1 MTIKVPAMNWFSRNK
16 REQELSEEVRD
27 HINRQTEANIGEG
40 MSAGEAQRQAVLQF
54 GGAEAVKEDC
64 REQSRGFWLETLW
77 SDVRYGVR
85 MMARSPGF
93 TLVAILTLA
102 LGIGANTAIF
112 SVVNGVLLNP
122 LPFPH
127 PEELVS
133 LSESKPNF
141 ATGSISYLNFRDWQR
156 NNHTFSSMAISRPI
170 SFSLTG
176 SGEAEQLTA
185 ELLSSDYFSLLG
197 VKPVIGRMFEPGED
211 EVGAAPIA
219 MISAGL
225 WKRKFGSSPEVIG
238 RSITLDGRGFTIVGV
253 IPADFDLMTRSF
265 RNSEI
270 YVPIGQWK
278 NSYLLNRGAGLGI
291 HGIGRLKPGVSI
303 EQARADMDEVTRNLI
318 AAYPDTDKGIGAAV
332 RPLKQDMLGEVRP
345 FLLLLLGAVCF
356 VLLIACV
363 NVANLLLAR
372 STSRA
377 REFAIRS
384 ALGAGKGR
392 LVRQLLT
399 ESILLG
405 VAGGGLGLLLAVWAT
420 RIALQHLP
428 ITLPRAAGVGVDAR
442 VLIFT
447 IAISLGVGIFFGL
460 APALKSL
467 KPVQGT
473 LSESGRGGSGTRH
486 RAQNIFVVVEM
497 ALALVL
503 LAGAGLMVRTLGRL
517 WSQNPGFNPRNA
529 LTFNLS
535 PPPSLMNANA
545 ETVRAFMRE
554 LDRRIAGTPGVQAVS
569 MTWAALP
576 MSGDDEDV
584 FWLDGQPK
592 PASQNDMNWA
602 VKYVIEPD
610 YLKVMQIPLRRGR
623 FFTPQ
628 DNEHAPSVAVIDDTL
643 ARKYFGDDDPIGKRV
658 RLFEN
663 VEMGDGTTE
672 IIGVVDH
679 VNQWG
684 LASDAQNL
692 QAQIYL
698 PAMQMPDSFTVLVSY
713 GTSAVVRHEGAAPGI
728 IEAIRDTS
736 RKMNSE
742 QVVYGEQTM
751 EEIISDSAS
760 DRKFSMVLLGTF
772 AALALLLSSIGIYG
786 VIAYLMGERTHEI
799 GIRMALGAQPADV
812 LKLVLGEGARL
823 ALLGALIGIVA
834 ALGLTRLMSSLLYG
848 VSATDPL
855 TFAAVPMVLL
865 GFAMLA
871 CYIPAR
877 RAMRVDPMTA
887 LRYE

>member
-1 MTIKVPAMNWFSRNK
+1 MSFLQRWFRRGGS
-16 REQELSEEVRD
+16 EQEMSDELRD
-27 HINRQTEANIGEG
+27 HIERQTDANIAAG
-40 MSAGEAQRQAVLQF
+40 MPRDEARRQAILQF
-54 GGAEAVKEDC
+54 GAAEAVKEDC
-64 REQSRGFWLETLW
+64 REQSSGFWLETLL
-77 SDVRYGVR
+77 SDVRYGIR

-93 TLVAILTLA
+93 TIIAILTLA

-122 LPFPH
+122 LPFPQ
-127 PEELVS
+127 PEQLVS

-156 NNHTFSSMAISRPI
+156 NNHTFSAMAISRSL

-176 SGEAEQLTA
+176 SGEAEQLKA

-197 VKPVIGRMFEPGED
+197 VKPVIGRMFAPGED
-211 EVGAAPIA
+211 EVGAAPIVL
-219 MISAGL
+219 ISAGL
-225 WKRKFGSSPEVIG
+225 WKRKFGSSPDVLG
-238 RSITLDGRGFTIVGV
+238 RTITLDGGGFTIVGV
-253 IPADFDLMTRSF
+253 IPADFDLSTRSF

-278 NSYLLNRGAGLGI
+278 NNFLLNRGAGLGI
-291 HGIGRLKPGVSI
+291 HGLGRLKPGVSI

-318 AAYPDTDKGIGAAV
+318 AAYPDTDKGIGATV
-332 RPLKQDMLGEVRP
+332 FPLKQDMLGEVRP
-345 FLLLLLGAVCF
+345 LLLLLLGAVCF

-377 REFAIRS
+377 REFAIRA

-392 LVRQLLT
+392 LIRQLLT

-405 VAGGGLGLLLAVWAT
+405 IAGGGLGLLLAIWAT

-428 ITLPRAAGVGVDAR
+428 VTLPRAAGVGIDAR
-442 VLIFT
+442 VLLFT
-447 IAISLGVGIFFGL
+447 IAISVGVGIIFGL
-460 APALKSL
+460 VPALKSL
-467 KPVQGT
+467 KPVLQVT
-473 LSESGRGGSGTRH
+473 LNEGGRGGSGARH
-486 RAQNIFVVVEM
+486 RAQSIFVVVEM

-503 LAGAGLMVRTLGRL
+503 LAGAGLMVRTLAQL
-517 WSQNPGFNPRNA
+517 WSQDPGFNPRNV

-535 PPPSLMNANA
+535 PPPSLMNSNA
-545 ETVRAFMRE
+545 ETVRAFSRE
-554 LDRRIAGTPGVQAVS
+554 LNRRIAATPGVQAVS

-584 FWLDGQPK
+584 FWLDGHPK
-592 PASQNDMNWA
+592 PASQNEMNWA
-602 VKYVIEPD
+602 VKYVVDPD
-610 YLKVMQIPLRRGR
+610 YLKVMQIRLRRGR

-628 DNEHAPSVAVIDDTL
+628 DNERAPSVAVIDDTL
-643 ARKYFGDDDPIGKRV
+643 ARKYFGSDDPIGKRL
-658 RLFEN
+658 RITEN
-663 VEMGDGTTE
+663 EGMGDGTTE
-672 IIGVVDH
+672 IVGVVGH

-698 PAMQMPDSFTVLVSY
+698 PAMQMSDGFTVLVSY
-713 GTSAVVRHEGAAPGI
+713 GTSAVMRYSGSAPGI
-728 IEAIRDTS
+728 IDSIRDTS

-751 EEIISDSAS
+751 DEIISDSIS

-786 VIAYLMGERTHEI
+786 VISYLIGQRTHEI
-799 GIRMALGAQPADV
+799 GIRMALGAQRNDV
-812 LKLVLGEGARL
+812 LVLVLSEGVRL
-823 ALLGALIGIVA
+823 TLIGAAIGIAA
-834 ALGLTRLMSSLLYG
+834 ALGLTRLMANLLYG

-855 TFAAVPMVLL
+855 TFAAVPIVLL
-865 GFAMLA
+865 GVAMLA

-887 LRYE
+887 LHYE

>member
-1 MTIKVPAMNWFSRNK
+1 
-16 REQELSEEVRD
+16 
-27 HINRQTEANIGEG
+27 
-40 MSAGEAQRQAVLQF
+40 
-54 GGAEAVKEDC
+54 
-64 REQSRGFWLETLW
+64 
-77 SDVRYGVR
+77 

-93 TLVAILTLA
+93 TIVAILTLA

-122 LPFPH
+122 LPFPQ
-127 PEELVS
+127 PEQLVT

-176 SGEAEQLTA
+176 SGEAEQLKA

-197 VKPVIGRMFEPGED
+197 VKPLIGRMFAPGED
-211 EVGAAPIA
+211 EVGAAPVVL
-219 MISAGL
+219 ISAGL
-225 WKRKFGSSPEVIG
+225 WKREFGSSPEVLG
-238 RSITLDGRGFTIVGV
+238 RTITLDGAGFTIVGV
-253 IPADFDLMTRSF
+253 IPADFDLSTRSF
-265 RNSEI
+265 RNSDV

-278 NSYLLNRGAGLGI
+278 NNFLLNRGAGLGI

-318 AAYPDTDKGIGAAV
+318 ATYPDTDKGIGAAV
-332 RPLKQDMLGEVRP
+332 FPLKQDMLGQVRP

-372 STSRA
+372 SASRA
-377 REFAIRS
+377 REFAIRA

-392 LVRQLLT
+392 LIRQLLT

-405 VAGGGLGLLLAVWAT
+405 IAGGGLGLLLAVWAT
-420 RIALQHLP
+420 RLALQHLP
-428 ITLPRAAGVGVDAR
+428 ITLPRAAGVGLDAR

-447 IAISLGVGIFFGL
+447 IVLSVAVGIIFGL

-467 KPVQGT
+467 KPVLQIT
-473 LSESGRGGSGTRH
+473 LNESGRGGSGARH
-486 RAQNIFVVVEM
+486 RAQSIFVVVEM

-503 LAGAGLMVRTLGRL
+503 LAGAGLMVRTLGHL
-517 WSQNPGFNPRNA
+517 WSQDPGFNPRNV

-535 PPPSLMNANA
+535 PPPSLMNSNA
-545 ETVRAFMRE
+545 ETVRAFTRE
-554 LDRRIAGTPGVQAVS
+554 LNRRIAGTPGVQAAS

-576 MSGDDEDV
+576 MAGDDEDV

-592 PASQNDMNWA
+592 PASQNEMNWT
-602 VKYVIEPD
+602 VKYVVDPD
-610 YLKVMQIPLRRGR
+610 YLKVMEIPLRRGR

-628 DNEHAPSVAVIDDTL
+628 DNEHAPSVAVIDEAL
-643 ARKYFGDDDPIGKRV
+643 AKKYFGNDDPVGKR
-658 RLFEN
+658 LHLMES
-663 VEMGDGTTE
+663 EGMKDGTTE
-672 IIGVVDH
+672 IVGVVDH

-698 PAMQMPDSFTVLVSY
+698 PTMQMPDSFTVLLSY
-713 GTSAVVRHEGAAPGI
+713 GTSAVVRYAGAAPGI
-728 IEAIRDTS
+728 IDSIRDTS

-742 QVVYGEQTM
+742 QVLFGEQTM
-751 EEIISDSAS
+751 QEIISDSIS

-786 VIAYLMGERTHEI
+786 VISYLIGQRTHEI
-799 GIRMALGAQPADV
+799 GIRMALGAQRRDI
-812 LKLVLGEGARL
+812 LTLVLGEGVRL
-823 ALLGALIGIVA
+823 VLLGAAIGIAA
-834 ALGLTRLMSSLLYG
+834 ALSLTRLMTNLLYG
-848 VSATDPL
+848 VSATDLL
-855 TFAAVPMVLL
+855 TFAAVPVVLL
-865 GFAMLA
+865 SVAMLA

-877 RAMRVDPMTA
+877 RAMRLDPNIA

>member
-1 MTIKVPAMNWFSRNK
+1 MSFFERWFRRSHWE
-16 REQELSEEVRD
+16 REMSDELRD
-27 HINRQTEANIGEG
+27 HIERQIGANIAAG
-40 MSAGEAQRQAVLQF
+40 MPPGEARRQAVLQF

-64 REQSRGFWLETLW
+64 REQSGGFWLETLW
-77 SDVRYGVR
+77 SDARYGAR

-93 TLVAILTLA
+93 TIVAILTLA

-122 LPFPH
+122 LPFPQ
-127 PEELVS
+127 PDELVS

-141 ATGSISYLNFRDWQR
+141 ATGSISYPNFRDWQR
-156 NNHTFSSMAISRPI
+156 NNHTFSAMAISRQI

-176 SGEAEQLTA
+176 SGEAEQLRA

-197 VKPVIGRMFEPGED
+197 VKPLIGRLFAPGED
-211 EVGAAPIA
+211 EVGAAPIVL
-219 MISAGL
+219 ISAGL
-225 WKRKFGSSPEVIG
+225 WKRKFGSSPEVLG
-238 RSITLDGRGFTIVGV
+238 RTITLDGGASTIVGV
-253 IPADFDLMTRSF
+253 IPADFDLSTRSF

-278 NSYLLNRGAGLGI
+278 NNLLLNRGAGLGI
-291 HGIGRLKPGVSI
+291 HGIGRLKSRVTI
-303 EQARADMDEVTRNLI
+303 EQARADMDELTRNLT

-332 RPLKQDMLGEVRP
+332 RPLKQDMVGEVRP
-345 FLLLLLGAVCF
+345 ILLLLLGAVCF

-377 REFAIRS
+377 REFAIRA
-384 ALGAGKGR
+384 ALGAGKIR
-392 LVRQLLT
+392 LIRQLLT

-405 VAGGGLGLLLAVWAT
+405 VAGGVLGLLLAVWTT
-420 RIALQHLP
+420 RSALQHLP
-428 ITLPRAAGVGVDAR
+428 VILPRASGVGLDAR
-442 VLIFT
+442 VLLFT
-447 IAISLGVGIFFGL
+447 IAISVGVGIIFGL

-467 KPVQGT
+467 KPVLQAT
-473 LSESGRGGSGTRH
+473 LNESGRGGSGARH
-486 RAQNIFVVVEM
+486 RAQSVFVVVEM

-503 LAGAGLMVRTLGRL
+503 LAGAGLMVRTLAQL
-517 WSQNPGFNPRNA
+517 WSQDPGFYSRGV

-535 PPPSLMNANA
+535 PPPSLMNSNA
-545 ETVRAFMRE
+545 ETVRAFSRE
-554 LDRRIAGTPGVQAVS
+554 LNRRIAATPGVQAAS

-576 MSGDDEDV
+576 MSGDDEDI
-584 FWLDGQPK
+584 FWLDGHAK
-592 PASQNDMNWA
+592 PVSQNDMNWA
-602 VKYVIEPD
+602 VKYVVDPD
-610 YLKVMQIPLRRGR
+610 YLKVMEIRLRRGR
-623 FFTPQ
+623 FFTSQ
-628 DNEHAPSVAVIDDTL
+628 DNEHAPSVAVIDERL
-643 ARKYFGDDDPIGKRV
+643 AKKYFGSDDPIGKRI
-658 RLFEN
+658 RLTEN
-663 VEMGDGTTE
+663 EDMGDGTTE
-672 IIGVVDH
+672 IVGVVDH

-698 PAMQMPDSFTVLVSY
+698 PAMQMSDSFTVLVSY
-713 GTSAVVRHEGAAPGI
+713 GTSAVVRYSGSAPGI
-728 IEAIRDTS
+728 IHSIRDTS

-751 EEIISDSAS
+751 DEIISDSIS

-772 AALALLLSSIGIYG
+772 AALALLLSSIGMYG
-786 VIAYLMGERTHEI
+786 VVAYLVGQRTHEI
-799 GIRMALGAQPADV
+799 GIRIALGAQRLNV
-812 LKLVLGEGARL
+812 LALVLGEGVKL
-823 ALLGALIGIVA
+823 VLLGAAIGIAA
-834 ALGLTRLMSSLLYG
+834 ALGLSRLMAGMLYG

-855 TFAAVPMVLL
+855 TFVAVPIVLL
-865 GFAMLA
+865 GVAMLA

>member
-1 MTIKVPAMNWFSRNK
+1 MSLWGRWFGRGSWEK
-16 REQELSEEVRD
+16 DMSEEVRD
-27 HINRQTEANIGEG
+27 HIERQTAANIASG
-40 MSAGEAQRQAVLQF
+40 MTREEALRQARVQF
-54 GGAEAVKEDC
+54 GSAEAVKENC
-64 REQSRGFWLETLW
+64 REQRSGFWLETLL
-77 SDVRYGVR
+77 SDVRYGIR
-85 MMARSPGF
+85 MMLRTPGF
-93 TLVAILTLA
+93 TVVAILTLA

-127 PEELVS
+127 SEQLVT

-156 NNHTFSSMAISRPI
+156 NNHTFSSMAISRQI

-176 SGEAEQLTA
+176 AGEAEQLNA

-197 VKPVIGRMFEPGED
+197 VKPVIGRMFAPGED

-225 WKRKFGSSPEVIG
+225 WKRKFGSSPEVVG
-238 RSITLDGRGFTIVGV
+238 RTMTLDGTSYTIVGV
-253 IPADFDLMTRSF
+253 IPAEFDLLTRSF
-265 RNSEI
+265 RTSEL

-278 NSYLLNRGAGLGI
+278 NNYLLNRGAGLGI

-303 EQARADMDEVTRNLI
+303 EQARADMDEVTRNLT

-332 RPLKQDMLGEVRP
+332 FPLKQDMLGDVRP

-372 STSRA
+372 STSRS
-377 REFAIRS
+377 REFAIRA

-392 LVRQLLT
+392 LIRQLLT

-405 VAGGGLGLLLAVWAT
+405 IAGGGLGLLLAVSAT

-428 ITLPRAAGVGVDAR
+428 ITLPRAAGVGLDAR

-447 IAISLGVGIFFGL
+447 LLVSVGVGIIFGL

-467 KPVQGT
+467 RPVLQVT
-473 LSESGRGGSGTRH
+473 LNESGRGGSAARH
-486 RAQNIFVVVEM
+486 RAQSVFVVLEM

-503 LAGAGLMVRTLGRL
+503 LVGAGLMIRTLGRL
-517 WSQNPGFNPRNA
+517 WSQDPGFNPQNV

-535 PPPSLMNANA
+535 PPPSLMNSNA
-545 ETVRAFMRE
+545 ETVRAFSRD
-554 LDRRIAGTPGVQAVS
+554 LNRRLAATPGVQAVS
-569 MTWAALP
+569 MAWAAVP
-576 MSGDDEDV
+576 MGGDDEDV

-602 VKYVIEPD
+602 VKYVVDPD
-610 YLKVMQIPLRRGR
+610 YLKVMQIRLRRGR
-623 FFTPQ
+623 FFTSQ
-628 DNEHAPSVAVIDDTL
+628 DNERAPSVAVIDESL
-643 ARKYFGDDDPIGKRV
+643 AKKYFGNDDPIGKRI
-658 RLFEN
+658 RLKEN
-663 VEMGDGTTE
+663 EEMTDGTTE
-672 IIGVVDH
+672 IVGVVDH

-684 LASDAQNL
+684 LASDAQEL
-692 QAQIYL
+692 QAQLYL
-698 PAMQMPDSFTVLVSY
+698 SCMQMPDSYTVLTSY
-713 GTSAVVRHEGAAPGI
+713 GTSVVVRYAATFPGI
-728 IEAIRDTS
+728 IASIRDTS
-736 RKMNSE
+736 RQMNSE

-751 EEIISDSAS
+751 EEIVASSVS
-760 DRKFSMVLLGTF
+760 DRQFSMILLGTF

-786 VIAYLMGERTHEI
+786 VISYLVGQRTREI
-799 GIRMALGAQPADV
+799 GIRMALGAQRRDV
-812 LKLVLGEGARL
+812 LKLVLSEGMKL
-823 ALLGALIGIVA
+823 ALLGAVIGLVA
-834 ALGLTRLMSSLLYG
+834 AFGITRLMASLLYG

-855 TFAAVPMVLL
+855 TFAAVAAVLIGVAL
-865 GFAMLA
+865 LA

-877 RAMRVDPMTA
+877 RAMLVDPNTA

>member
-1 MTIKVPAMNWFSRNK
+1 MSFLQRWFRRGGS
-16 REQELSEEVRD
+16 EQEMSDELRD
-27 HINRQTEANIGEG
+27 HIERQTDANIAAG
-40 MSAGEAQRQAVLQF
+40 MPRDEARRQAMLQF
-54 GGAEAVKEDC
+54 GAAEAVKEDC
-64 REQSRGFWLETLW
+64 REQSSGFWLETLF

-93 TLVAILTLA
+93 TIVAILTLA

-122 LPFPH
+122 LPFPQ
-127 PEELVS
+127 PEQLVS

-156 NNHTFSSMAISRPI
+156 NNHTFSAMAISRSL

-176 SGEAEQLTA
+176 SGEAEQLKA

-197 VKPVIGRMFEPGED
+197 VKPVLGRMFAPGED
-211 EVGAAPIA
+211 EVGAAPIVL
-219 MISAGL
+219 ISAGL
-225 WKRKFGSSPEVIG
+225 WKRKFGSSPDVLG
-238 RSITLDGRGFTIVGV
+238 RTITLDGGGFTIVGV
-253 IPADFDLMTRSF
+253 IPADFDLSTRSF

-278 NSYLLNRGAGLGI
+278 NNFLLNRGAGLGI
-291 HGIGRLKPGVSI
+291 HGLGRLKPGVSI

-318 AAYPDTDKGIGAAV
+318 AAYPDTDKGIGATV
-332 RPLKQDMLGEVRP
+332 FPLKQDMLGEVRP
-345 FLLLLLGAVCF
+345 LLLLLLGAVCF

-377 REFAIRS
+377 REFAIRA

-392 LVRQLLT
+392 LIRQLLT

-405 VAGGGLGLLLAVWAT
+405 IAGGGLGLLLAIWAT

-428 ITLPRAAGVGVDAR
+428 VTLPRAAGVGIDAR
-442 VLIFT
+442 VLLFT
-447 IAISLGVGIFFGL
+447 IAISVGVGIIFGL
-460 APALKSL
+460 VPALKSL
-467 KPVQGT
+467 KPVLQVT
-473 LSESGRGGSGTRH
+473 LNEGGRGGSGARH
-486 RAQNIFVVVEM
+486 RAQSIFVVVEM

-503 LAGAGLMVRTLGRL
+503 LAGAGLMVRTLAQL
-517 WSQNPGFNPRNA
+517 WSQDPGFNPRNV

-535 PPPSLMNANA
+535 PPPSLMNSNA
-545 ETVRAFMRE
+545 ETVRAFSRE
-554 LDRRIAGTPGVQAVS
+554 LNRRIAATPGVQAVS

-584 FWLDGQPK
+584 FWLDGHPK
-592 PASQNDMNWA
+592 PASQNEMNWA
-602 VKYVIEPD
+602 VKYVVDPD
-610 YLKVMQIPLRRGR
+610 YLKVMQIRLRRGR

-628 DNEHAPSVAVIDDTL
+628 DNERAPSVAVIDDTL
-643 ARKYFGDDDPIGKRV
+643 ARKYFGSDDPIGKRL
-658 RLFEN
+658 RITEN
-663 VEMGDGTTE
+663 EGMGDGTTE
-672 IIGVVDH
+672 IVGVVGH

-698 PAMQMPDSFTVLVSY
+698 PAMQMSDGFTVLVSY
-713 GTSAVVRHEGAAPGI
+713 GTSAVMRYSGSAPGI
-728 IEAIRDTS
+728 IDSIRDTS

-751 EEIISDSAS
+751 DEIISDSIS

-786 VIAYLMGERTHEI
+786 VISYLIGQRTHEI
-799 GIRMALGAQPADV
+799 GIRMALGAQRNDV
-812 LKLVLGEGARL
+812 LVLVLSEGVRL
-823 ALLGALIGIVA
+823 TLIGAAIGIAA
-834 ALGLTRLMSSLLYG
+834 ALGLTRLMANLLYG

-855 TFAAVPMVLL
+855 TFAAVPIVLL
-865 GFAMLA
+865 GVAMLA

-887 LRYE
+887 LHYE

>member
-1 MTIKVPAMNWFSRNK
+1 MIFLKRWFRRDK
-16 REQELSEEVRD
+16 WEREMGDELRFHVEQQTAANVAAGMPREEAR
-27 HINRQTEANIGEG
+27 
-40 MSAGEAQRQAVLQF
+40 RQAMLQF

-64 REQSRGFWLETLW
+64 REQRSGFWLETLW
-77 SDVRYGVR
+77 SDMRYGVR
-85 MMARSPGF
+85 MMARAPGF
-93 TLVAILTLA
+93 TIVATLTLA

-122 LPFPH
+122 LPFPQ
-127 PEELVS
+127 PEQLVS

-141 ATGSISYLNFRDWQR
+141 ATGSISYLNFRDWQK

-176 SGEAEQLTA
+176 TGEAEQLKA

-197 VKPVIGRMFEPGED
+197 VKPVIGRMFAPGED
-211 EVGAAPIA
+211 EVGAAPVVL
-219 MISAGL
+219 ISAGL
-225 WKRKFGSSPEVIG
+225 WKRKFGSSPEVLG
-238 RSITLDGRGFTIVGV
+238 RTITLDGGGFTIVGV
-253 IPADFDLMTRSF
+253 IPAEFDLLTRSF
-265 RNSEI
+265 RNSDV
-270 YVPIGQWK
+270 YVPMGQWK
-278 NSYLLNRGAGLGI
+278 NNFLLNRGAGLGI
-291 HGIGRLKPGVSI
+291 HGIGRLKPGVAI

-332 RPLKQDMLGEVRP
+332 FPLKQDMLGEVRP

-377 REFAIRS
+377 REFAIRA
-384 ALGAGKGR
+384 ALGAGKVR
-392 LVRQLLT
+392 LIRQLLT

-405 VAGGGLGLLLAVWAT
+405 IAGGGLGLLLAVWAT
-420 RIALQHLP
+420 RVALRHLRV
-428 ITLPRAAGVGVDAR
+428 TLPRAAGIGLDAR

-447 IAISLGVGIFFGL
+447 IAISVAVGIIFGL

-467 KPVQGT
+467 KPALQVS
-473 LSESGRGGSGTRH
+473 LNESGRGASGTRH
-486 RAQNIFVVVEM
+486 RAQSIFVVVEM

-517 WSQNPGFNPRNA
+517 WSQDPGFNPRNV

-535 PPPSLMNANA
+535 PPPTLMNANA
-545 ETVRAFMRE
+545 ETVRAAMRE
-554 LDRRIAGTPGVQAVS
+554 LDRRLAATPGLQAVS
-569 MTWAALP
+569 QTWAALP

-584 FWLDGQPK
+584 FWLDGKPK

-602 VKYVIEPD
+602 VKYVVDPD
-610 YLKVMQIPLRRGR
+610 YLKVMQIRLRRGR

-628 DNEHAPSVAVIDDTL
+628 DNERAPSVAVIDEAL
-643 ARKYFGDDDPIGKRV
+643 ARKYFGNDDPLGKRL
-658 RLFEN
+658 RLIEN
-663 VEMGDGTTE
+663 EGMNDGITE
-672 IIGVVDH
+672 IVGVVDH

-698 PAMQMPDSFTVLVSY
+698 PSMQMPDSFTVLVSY
-713 GTSAVVRHEGAAPGI
+713 GTSAVVRYAGTAPGI
-728 IEAIRDTS
+728 IESIRDTS

-751 EEIISDSAS
+751 EEIISSSIS
-760 DRKFSMVLLGTF
+760 DRQFSMVLLGAF

-786 VIAYLMGERTHEI
+786 VISYLIGERTHEI
-799 GIRMALGAQPADV
+799 GIRVALGAQRKDV
-812 LKLVLGEGARL
+812 LALVLGEGVKL
-823 ALLGALIGIVA
+823 ALLGAAIGIA
-834 ALGLTRLMSSLLYG
+834 AGLGLTRLMADLLYG

-855 TFAAVPMVLL
+855 TFAAVPIVLL
-865 GFAMLA
+865 GVAMLA

>member
-1 MTIKVPAMNWFSRNK
+1 MSFLQRWFRRGGWE
-16 REQELSEEVRD
+16 REMSDELRF
-27 HINRQTEANIGEG
+27 HIERQTDANIAAG
-40 MSAGEAQRQAVLQF
+40 MPNGEARRQALLQL

-64 REQSRGFWLETLW
+64 REQSSGFWLETLW

-93 TLVAILTLA
+93 TVVAILTLA

-122 LPFPH
+122 LPFPQ
-127 PEELVS
+127 PEQLVS

-156 NNHTFSSMAISRPI
+156 NNHTFSAMAISRPI

-176 SGEAEQLTA
+176 SGEAEQLKA

-197 VKPVIGRMFEPGED
+197 VKPVLGRMFASGED
-211 EVGAAPIA
+211 EVGAAPIVL
-219 MISAGL
+219 ISAGL
-225 WKRKFGSSPEVIG
+225 WKRKFGSSPDVLG
-238 RSITLDGRGFTIVGV
+238 RTITLDGGGFTIVGV
-253 IPADFDLMTRSF
+253 IPADFDLTTRSF
-265 RNSEI
+265 RNSEV

-278 NSYLLNRGAGLGI
+278 NNFLLNRGAGLGI
-291 HGIGRLKPGVSI
+291 HGIGRLWPGVSI

-345 FLLLLLGAVCF
+345 LLLLLLGAVCF

-377 REFAIRS
+377 REFAIRA
-384 ALGAGKGR
+384 ALGAARGR
-392 LVRQLLT
+392 LIRQLLT

-405 VAGGGLGLLLAVWAT
+405 IAGGGLGLLLAVWAT

-428 ITLPRAAGVGVDAR
+428 VTLPRAAGVGLDAR
-442 VLIFT
+442 VLLFT
-447 IAISLGVGIFFGL
+447 IAISVGVGIIFGL
-460 APALKSL
+460 VPALKSL
-467 KPVQGT
+467 KPVLQVT
-473 LSESGRGGSGTRH
+473 LNESGGGGSGTRH
-486 RAQNIFVVVEM
+486 RTQSIFVVVEM

-503 LAGAGLMVRTLGRL
+503 LAGAGLMVRTLAQL
-517 WSQNPGFNPRNA
+517 WSQDPGFNPRNV

-535 PPPSLMNANA
+535 PPPSLMNSNA
-545 ETVRAFMRE
+545 ETVRAFSRE
-554 LDRRIAGTPGVQAVS
+554 LDRRIAATPGVQAVS

-584 FWLDGQPK
+584 FWLDGHAK

-602 VKYVIEPD
+602 VKYVVDPD
-610 YLKVMQIPLRRGR
+610 YLKVMGIRLRRGR
-623 FFTPQ
+623 FFTSQ

-643 ARKYFGDDDPIGKRV
+643 ARKYFGSDDPIGKRL
-658 RLFEN
+658 RLTEN
-663 VEMGDGTTE
+663 QEMGDGTTE
-672 IIGVVDH
+672 IVGVVDH

-698 PAMQMPDSFTVLVSY
+698 PAMQMSDGFTVLVSY
-713 GTSAVVRHEGAAPGI
+713 GTSAVVRYAGSAPGI
-728 IEAIRDTS
+728 IESIRDTS

-751 EEIISDSAS
+751 DEIISDSIS

-786 VIAYLMGERTHEI
+786 VISYLVGERTHEI
-799 GIRMALGAQPADV
+799 GIRMALGAQRKNV
-812 LKLVLGEGARL
+812 LTLVLGEGMKL
-823 ALLGALIGIVA
+823 VLLGAAIGIA
-834 ALGLTRLMSSLLYG
+834 AAFGLSRLMAGMLYG

-855 TFAAVPMVLL
+855 TFAAVPIVLL
-865 GFAMLA
+865 GVAMLA

>member
-1 MTIKVPAMNWFSRNK
+1 MRFLERWFRRGK
-16 REQELSEEVRD
+16 WERELGDELRFHVEQQTAANVAAGMPREEAR
-27 HINRQTEANIGEG
+27 
-40 MSAGEAQRQAVLQF
+40 RQAMLQF
-54 GGAEAVKEDC
+54 GGAESVKEDC
-64 REQSRGFWLETLW
+64 REQRSGFWLETLW
-77 SDVRYGVR
+77 SDMRYGVR

-93 TLVAILTLA
+93 TIVAILTLA

-112 SVVNGVLLNP
+112 SVVNGVLLSP
-122 LPFPH
+122 LPFPQ
-127 PEELVS
+127 PEQLVT

-141 ATGSISYLNFRDWQR
+141 ATGSISYLNFRDWQK

-176 SGEAEQLTA
+176 TGEAEQLKA

-197 VKPVIGRMFEPGED
+197 VKPIIGRMFAPGED
-211 EVGAAPIA
+211 EVGAAPIVL
-219 MISAGL
+219 ISAGL
-225 WKRKFGSSPEVIG
+225 WKRKFGSSPEVLG
-238 RSITLDGRGFTIVGV
+238 RTITLDGGGFTIVGV
-253 IPADFDLMTRSF
+253 IPAEFDLLTRSF
-265 RNSEI
+265 RNSDV

-278 NSYLLNRGAGLGI
+278 NNFLLNRGAGLGI
-291 HGIGRLKPGVSI
+291 HGIGRLKPGVTI

-332 RPLKQDMLGEVRP
+332 FPLKQDMLGEVRP

-377 REFAIRS
+377 HEFAIRA

-392 LVRQLLT
+392 LIRQLLT

-405 VAGGGLGLLLAVWAT
+405 IAGGGSGLLLAVWAT
-420 RIALQHLP
+420 RIALRNLP
-428 ITLPRAAGVGVDAR
+428 VTLPRAAGIGLDGR

-447 IAISLGVGIFFGL
+447 IAISVGVGIVFGL

-467 KPVQGT
+467 KPVLQVT

-486 RAQNIFVVVEM
+486 RAQSIFAVVEM

-517 WSQNPGFNPRNA
+517 WSQDPGFNPRNV

-545 ETVRAFMRE
+545 ETVRAEMRE
-554 LDRRIAGTPGVQAVS
+554 LDRRLAATPGVQAVS
-569 MTWAALP
+569 QTWAALP

-584 FWLDGQPK
+584 FWLDGHPK

-602 VKYVIEPD
+602 VKYVVDPD
-610 YLKVMQIPLRRGR
+610 YLKVMEIRLRRGR

-628 DNEHAPSVAVIDDTL
+628 DNERAPSVAVIDETL
-643 ARKYFGDDDPIGKRV
+643 ARKYFGSDDPLGKRL
-658 RLFEN
+658 RLIEN
-663 VEMGDGTTE
+663 EEMGDGTTE
-672 IIGVVDH
+672 IVGIVDH

-684 LASDAQNL
+684 LADDAQNL

-698 PAMQMPDSFTVLVSY
+698 PAMQMPDGFTVLVSY
-713 GTSAVVRHEGAAPGI
+713 GTSAVVRYAGSAPGI
-728 IEAIRDTS
+728 IDSIRDTS

-751 EEIISDSAS
+751 EEIISDSIS
-760 DRKFSMVLLGTF
+760 DRKFSMVLLGAF

-786 VIAYLMGERTHEI
+786 VISYLVGERMHEI
-799 GIRMALGAQPADV
+799 GIRMALGAQRKNV
-812 LKLVLGEGARL
+812 LALVLGEGVKL
-823 ALLGALIGIVA
+823 ALLGAAIGIA
-834 ALGLTRLMSSLLYG
+834 AGLGLTRLMADLLYG

-855 TFAAVPMVLL
+855 TFAAVPIVLL
-865 GFAMLA
+865 GVAVLA

-877 RAMRVDPMTA
+877 RAMRVDPMVA

>member
-1 MTIKVPAMNWFSRNK
+1 MSD
-16 REQELSEEVRD
+16 ELRD
-27 HINRQTEANIGEG
+27 HIERQTDANLAAGMPRDEAR
-40 MSAGEAQRQAVLQF
+40 RQALMQF

-64 REQSRGFWLETLW
+64 REQSSGFWLETLL

-85 MMARSPGF
+85 MMMRSPGF
-93 TLVAILTLA
+93 TIVAILTLA

-127 PEELVS
+127 PEQLVS

-156 NNHTFSSMAISRPI
+156 NNHTFSAMAISRPI

-176 SGEAEQLTA
+176 SGEAEQLQA

-197 VKPVIGRMFEPGED
+197 VKPVLGRMFAPGED
-211 EVGAAPIA
+211 EVGAAPIVL
-219 MISAGL
+219 ISGGL
-225 WKRKFGSSPEVIG
+225 WKRKFGSSPEVLG
-238 RSITLDGRGFTIVGV
+238 RTVTLDGRGFTIVGV
-253 IPADFDLMTRSF
+253 IPADFDLSTRSF

-278 NSYLLNRGAGLGI
+278 NNFLLNRGAGLGI
-291 HGIGRLKPGVSI
+291 HGIGRLRPGVSI

-377 REFAIRS
+377 REFAIRA

-392 LVRQLLT
+392 LIRQLLT

-405 VAGGGLGLLLAVWAT
+405 IAGGGLGLLLAVWAT

-428 ITLPRAAGVGVDAR
+428 VTLPHAAGVGIDAR
-442 VLIFT
+442 VLLFT
-447 IAISLGVGIFFGL
+447 IAISVGVGIIFGL
-460 APALKSL
+460 VPALKSL
-467 KPVQGT
+467 RPVLQVT
-473 LSESGRGGSGTRH
+473 LNENGRGGSGTRH
-486 RAQNIFVVVEM
+486 RAQSVFVVVEM

-503 LAGAGLMVRTLGRL
+503 LAGAGLMVRTLARL
-517 WSQNPGFNPRNA
+517 WSQDPGFNPRNV

-535 PPPSLMNANA
+535 PPPSLMNSNA
-545 ETVRAFMRE
+545 ETVRAFSRE
-554 LDRRIAGTPGVQAVS
+554 LDRRIAATPGVQAVS

-584 FWLDGQPK
+584 FWLDGHAK

-602 VKYVIEPD
+602 VKYVVDPD
-610 YLKVMQIPLRRGR
+610 YLQAMQIRLRRGR
-623 FFTPQ
+623 FFTSQ
-628 DNEHAPSVAVIDDTL
+628 DNERAPSVAVIDDAL
-643 ARKYFGDDDPIGKRV
+643 ARKYFGNEDPIGKRLRV
-658 RLFEN
+658 IEN
-663 VEMGDGTTE
+663 EGMGDGTTE
-672 IIGVVDH
+672 IVGVVDH

-698 PAMQMPDSFTVLVSY
+698 PAMQMSDGFTVLVSY
-713 GTSAVVRHEGAAPGI
+713 GTTAVVRYAGSARSI
-728 IEAIRDTS
+728 IDSIRDTS

-751 EEIISDSAS
+751 DEIISDSIS

-786 VIAYLMGERTHEI
+786 VISYLIGERTHEI
-799 GIRMALGAQPADV
+799 GIRMALGAQRKDV
-812 LKLVLGEGARL
+812 LALVLSEGVRL
-823 ALLGALIGIVA
+823 TLLGAAIGIAA
-834 ALGLTRLMSSLLYG
+834 ALGLTRLMANLLYG

-855 TFAAVPMVLL
+855 TFVAVPIVLL
-865 GFAMLA
+865 GVAMLA

>member
-1 MTIKVPAMNWFSRNK
+1 MSFLKRWFR
-16 REQELSEEVRD
+16 RD
-27 HINRQTEANIGEG
+27 HWEREMGDELRFHVDQQTSANIDLG
-40 MSAGEAQRQAVLQF
+40 MSAEKARRQAVLQF

-64 REQSRGFWLETLW
+64 REQSSGFWLETLW
-77 SDVRYGVR
+77 SDVRYGMR

-127 PEELVS
+127 PEQLVS

-156 NNHTFSSMAISRPI
+156 SNHTFSAMAISRPI

-176 SGEAEQLTA
+176 AGEAEQLKA

-197 VKPVIGRMFEPGED
+197 VKPVIGRMFAPGED
-211 EVGAAPIA
+211 EVGAAPIVL
-219 MISAGL
+219 ISAGL

-238 RSITLDGRGFTIVGV
+238 RSITLDGRSFTIAGV

-278 NSYLLNRGAGLGI
+278 NNFLLNRGAGLGI

-332 RPLKQDMLGEVRP
+332 FPLKQDMLGEVRP

-377 REFAIRS
+377 REFAIRT

-405 VAGGGLGLLLAVWAT
+405 IAGGSLGLLLAVWGT
-420 RIALQHLP
+420 RVALQHLP
-428 ITLPRAAGVGVDAR
+428 FALPRAAGVGVDAR

-447 IAISLGVGIFFGL
+447 IAISVGVGIFFGL

-467 KPVQGT
+467 RPALQVT
-473 LSESGRGGSGTRH
+473 LSESGRGGSGRRH
-486 RAQNIFVVVEM
+486 RAQSIFVVVEM

-517 WSQNPGFNPRNA
+517 WSQDPGFNPRNV

-554 LDRRIAGTPGVQAVS
+554 LDRPIAATPGVQAVS

-602 VKYVIEPD
+602 VKYVVDPD
-610 YLKVMQIPLRRGR
+610 YLKVMEIRLRRGR
-623 FFTPQ
+623 FFAPQ
-628 DNEHAPSVAVIDDTL
+628 DNEHSPSVAVIDETL
-643 ARKYFGDDDPIGKRV
+643 ARKYFGNEDPIGKRL

-663 VEMGDGTTE
+663 EGMGDGTTE
-672 IIGVVDH
+672 IVGVVEH

-698 PAMQMPDSFTVLVSY
+698 PAMQMSDVFTVLVSY
-713 GTSAVVRHEGAAPGI
+713 GTSAVVRYEGAAPGI

-751 EEIISDSAS
+751 DEIISDSIS
-760 DRKFSMVLLGTF
+760 DRKFSMILLGTF

-799 GIRMALGAQPADV
+799 GIRMALGAQRADV
-812 LKLVLGEGARL
+812 LKLVLGEGVRL
-823 ALLGALIGIVA
+823 ALLGAAIGIVA

-855 TFAAVPMVLL
+855 TFAAVPLVLL
-865 GFAMLA
+865 GFAMMA

-877 RAMRVDPMTA
+877 RAMRADPMTA

>member
-1 MTIKVPAMNWFSRNK
+1 MSFLQRWFRRGNA
-16 REQELSEEVRD
+16 EQEMSDELRD
-27 HINRQTEANIGEG
+27 HIERQTDANIV
-40 MSAGEAQRQAVLQF
+40 AGVPRDEARRQALMQF
-54 GGAEAVKEDC
+54 GGAEAVKEGC
-64 REQSRGFWLETLW
+64 REQRSGFWLETLF

-85 MMARSPGF
+85 MMMRSPGF
-93 TLVAILTLA
+93 TIVAILTLA

-122 LPFPH
+122 LPFPQ
-127 PEELVS
+127 PEQLVS

-141 ATGSISYLNFRDWQR
+141 VTGSISYPNFRDWQR

-176 SGEAEQLTA
+176 SGEAEQLQA

-197 VKPVIGRMFEPGED
+197 VKPVLGRMFAPGED
-211 EVGAAPIA
+211 EVGAAPIVL
-219 MISAGL
+219 ISAGL
-225 WKRKFGSSPEVIG
+225 WKRKFGSSPEVLG
-238 RSITLDGRGFTIVGV
+238 RTIRLDGSGFTIVGV
-253 IPADFDLMTRSF
+253 IPADFDLSTRSF
-265 RNSEI
+265 RNSEV

-278 NSYLLNRGAGLGI
+278 NNFLLNRGAGLGI
-291 HGIGRLKPGVSI
+291 HGIGRLKPSVSI

-318 AAYPDTDKGIGAAV
+318 SAYPDTDKGIGAVV

-345 FLLLLLGAVCF
+345 LLLLLLGAVCF

-372 STSRA
+372 STARA
-377 REFAIRS
+377 REFAIRA
-384 ALGAGKGR
+384 ALGAAKGR
-392 LVRQLLT
+392 LIRQLLT

-405 VAGGGLGLLLAVWAT
+405 IAGGGFGLLLAVWAT
-420 RIALQHLP
+420 RVALQHLP
-428 ITLPRAAGVGVDAR
+428 VTLPRAAGVGIDAR
-442 VLIFT
+442 VLLFT
-447 IAISLGVGIFFGL
+447 TAISVGVGIVFGL

-467 KPVQGT
+467 KPALQVT
-473 LSESGRGGSGTRH
+473 LNESGRGGSGTRH
-486 RAQNIFVVVEM
+486 RAQSIFVIVEM

-503 LAGAGLMVRTLGRL
+503 LAGAGLMVRTLARL
-517 WSQNPGFNPRNA
+517 WSQDPGFNPRNV

-535 PPPSLMNANA
+535 PPPSLMNSNA
-545 ETVRAFMRE
+545 ETVRAFSRE
-554 LDRRIAGTPGVQAVS
+554 LSRRIAATPGVEAVS

-584 FWLDGQPK
+584 FWLDGHPK

-602 VKYVIEPD
+602 VKYVVDPD
-610 YLKVMQIPLRRGR
+610 YLKVMQIRLRRGR

-628 DNEHAPSVAVIDDTL
+628 DNEHSPSVAVIDDAL
-643 ARKYFGDDDPIGKRV
+643 ARKYFGSDDPIGKRIRV
-658 RLFEN
+658 KEN
-663 VEMGDGTTE
+663 EEMDDGTTE
-672 IIGVVDH
+672 IVGVVDH

-698 PAMQMPDSFTVLVSY
+698 PAMQMPDGFTVLVSY
-713 GTSAVVRHEGAAPGI
+713 GTSAVVRYAGSAPGI
-728 IEAIRDTS
+728 IDSIRGTS
-736 RKMNSE
+736 RNMNSE

-751 EEIISDSAS
+751 DEIISDSIS
-760 DRKFSMVLLGTF
+760 DRKFSMVLLGAF

-786 VIAYLMGERTHEI
+786 VISYLIGERTHEI
-799 GIRMALGAQPADV
+799 GIRMALGAQRKDV
-812 LKLVLGEGARL
+812 LTLVLSEGVRL
-823 ALLGALIGIVA
+823 TLLGAAIGIVA
-834 ALGLTRLMSSLLYG
+834 ALGLTRLMANLLYG

-855 TFAAVPMVLL
+855 TFTAVPIVLL
-865 GFAMLA
+865 GVAMLA

>member
-1 MTIKVPAMNWFSRNK
+1 MSFLQRWFRRGGS
-16 REQELSEEVRD
+16 EQEMSDELRD
-27 HINRQTEANIGEG
+27 HIERQTDANIAAG
-40 MSAGEAQRQAVLQF
+40 MPHDEARRQAVLQF

-64 REQSRGFWLETLW
+64 REQSSGFWLETLF

-85 MMARSPGF
+85 MMMRSPGF
-93 TLVAILTLA
+93 TIVAILTLA
-102 LGIGANTAIF
+102 VGIGANTAIF

-122 LPFPH
+122 LPFPQ
-127 PEELVS
+127 PEQLVS

-156 NNHTFSSMAISRPI
+156 NHTFSSMAISRSI

-176 SGEAEQLTA
+176 SGEAEQLKA

-197 VKPVIGRMFEPGED
+197 VKPVLGRMFAPGED
-211 EVGAAPIA
+211 EVGAAPIVL
-219 MISAGL
+219 ISAGL
-225 WKRKFGSSPEVIG
+225 WKRKFGSSPDVLG
-238 RSITLDGRGFTIVGV
+238 RTITLDGGGFTIVGV
-253 IPADFDLMTRSF
+253 IPADFDLSTRSF

-278 NSYLLNRGAGLGI
+278 NNFLLNRGAGLGI
-291 HGIGRLKPGVSI
+291 HGLGRLKPGVSI

-318 AAYPDTDKGIGAAV
+318 AAYPDTDKGIGATV
-332 RPLKQDMLGEVRP
+332 FPLKQDMLGEVRP
-345 FLLLLLGAVCF
+345 LLLLLLGAVCF

-363 NVANLLLAR
+363 NVANLVLAR

-377 REFAIRS
+377 REFAIRA

-392 LVRQLLT
+392 LIRQLLT

-405 VAGGGLGLLLAVWAT
+405 IAGGGLGLLLAIWAT

-428 ITLPRAAGVGVDAR
+428 VTLPRAAGVGIDAR
-442 VLIFT
+442 VLLFT
-447 IAISLGVGIFFGL
+447 IAISVGVGIIFGL
-460 APALKSL
+460 VPALKSL
-467 KPVQGT
+467 KPVLQVT
-473 LSESGRGGSGTRH
+473 LNEGGRGGSGARH
-486 RAQNIFVVVEM
+486 RAQSIFVVVEM

-503 LAGAGLMVRTLGRL
+503 LAGAGLMVRTLAQL
-517 WSQNPGFNPRNA
+517 WSQDPGFNPRNV

-535 PPPSLMNANA
+535 PPPSLMNSNA
-545 ETVRAFMRE
+545 ETVRAFSRE
-554 LDRRIAGTPGVQAVS
+554 LNRRIAATPGVQAVS

-584 FWLDGQPK
+584 FWLDGHPK
-592 PASQNDMNWA
+592 PASQNEMNWA
-602 VKYVIEPD
+602 VKYVVDPD
-610 YLKVMQIPLRRGR
+610 YLKVMQIRLRRGR

-628 DNEHAPSVAVIDDTL
+628 DNERAPSVAVIDDTL
-643 ARKYFGDDDPIGKRV
+643 ARKYFGSDDPIGKRL
-658 RLFEN
+658 RITEN
-663 VEMGDGTTE
+663 EGMGDGTTE
-672 IIGVVDH
+672 IVGVVGH

-698 PAMQMPDSFTVLVSY
+698 PAMQMSDGFTVLVSY
-713 GTSAVVRHEGAAPGI
+713 GTSAVMRYSGSAPGI
-728 IEAIRDTS
+728 IDSIRDTS

-751 EEIISDSAS
+751 DEIISDSIS

-786 VIAYLMGERTHEI
+786 VISYLIGQRTHEI
-799 GIRMALGAQPADV
+799 GIRMALGAQRNDV
-812 LKLVLGEGARL
+812 LVLVLSEGVRL
-823 ALLGALIGIVA
+823 TLIGAAIGIAA
-834 ALGLTRLMSSLLYG
+834 ALGLTRLMANLLYG

-855 TFAAVPMVLL
+855 TFAAVPIVLL
-865 GFAMLA
+865 GVAMLA

>member
-1 MTIKVPAMNWFSRNK
+1 MSFLQRWFRRANA
-16 REQELSEEVRD
+16 EQEMSDELRD
-27 HINRQTEANIGEG
+27 HIERQTDANIAAG
-40 MSAGEAQRQAVLQF
+40 MPRDEARRQALMRF
-54 GGAEAVKEDC
+54 GGAEAVKEAC
-64 REQSRGFWLETLW
+64 REQRSGFWLETLF

-85 MMARSPGF
+85 MMMRSPGF
-93 TLVAILTLA
+93 TIVAILTLA

-127 PEELVS
+127 PEQLVS

-176 SGEAEQLTA
+176 SGEAEQLQA

-197 VKPVIGRMFEPGED
+197 VKPVLGRMFAPGED
-211 EVGAAPIA
+211 EVGAAPIVL
-219 MISAGL
+219 ISAGL
-225 WKRKFGSSPEVIG
+225 WKRKFGSSPEVLG
-238 RSITLDGRGFTIVGV
+238 RTIRLDGSGFTIVGV
-253 IPADFDLMTRSF
+253 IPADFDLSTRSF
-265 RNSEI
+265 RNSEV

-278 NSYLLNRGAGLGI
+278 NNFLLNRGAGLGI

-318 AAYPDTDKGIGAAV
+318 AAYPDSDKGIGATV
-332 RPLKQDMLGEVRP
+332 RPLKQDMLGEARP
-345 FLLLLLGAVCF
+345 LLLLLLGAVCF

-377 REFAIRS
+377 REFAIRA
-384 ALGAGKGR
+384 ALGAGKSR
-392 LVRQLLT
+392 LIRQLLT

-405 VAGGGLGLLLAVWAT
+405 FAGGGLGLSLAVWAT
-420 RIALQHLP
+420 RLALQHLP
-428 ITLPRAAGVGVDAR
+428 VTLPRAAGVGIDAR
-442 VLIFT
+442 VLLFT
-447 IAISLGVGIFFGL
+447 IAISVGVGIIFGL

-467 KPVQGT
+467 KPVLQVT
-473 LSESGRGGSGTRH
+473 LNESGRGGSGTRH
-486 RAQNIFVVVEM
+486 RTQSIFVVVEM

-503 LAGAGLMVRTLGRL
+503 LAGAGLMVRTLAQL
-517 WSQNPGFNPRNA
+517 WSQDPGFNPRNV

-535 PPPSLMNANA
+535 PPPSLMNSNA
-545 ETVRAFMRE
+545 ETVRAFSRE
-554 LDRRIAGTPGVQAVS
+554 LSRRIAASPGVEAVS

-584 FWLDGQPK
+584 FWLDGHPK

-602 VKYVIEPD
+602 VKYVVDPD
-610 YLKVMQIPLRRGR
+610 YLKAMEIRLRRGR

-628 DNEHAPSVAVIDDTL
+628 DNEHAPSVAVIDYAL
-643 ARKYFGDDDPIGKRV
+643 ARKYFGSDDPIGKRIRV
-658 RLFEN
+658 KEN
-663 VEMGDGTTE
+663 EEMGDGTTE
-672 IIGVVDH
+672 IVGVVDH

-698 PAMQMPDSFTVLVSY
+698 PAMQMPDGFTVLVSY
-713 GTSAVVRHEGAAPGI
+713 GTSAVVRYAGSAPGI
-728 IEAIRDTS
+728 IDSIRGTS
-736 RKMNSE
+736 RNMNSE

-751 EEIISDSAS
+751 DEIISDSIS

-786 VIAYLMGERTHEI
+786 VISYLIGERTHEI
-799 GIRMALGAQPADV
+799 GIRMALGAQRKHV
-812 LKLVLGEGARL
+812 LTLVLSEGVRL
-823 ALLGALIGIVA
+823 TLLGAAIGIAA
-834 ALGLTRLMSSLLYG
+834 ALGLTRLMGNLLYG

-855 TFAAVPMVLL
+855 TFAAVPVVLL
-865 GFAMLA
+865 GVAMLA

>member
-1 MTIKVPAMNWFSRNK
+1 MNFLHRWFRRGNA
-16 REQELSEEVRD
+16 EQEMSNELRD
-27 HINRQTEANIGEG
+27 HIERQTDANIASG
-40 MSAGEAQRQAVLQF
+40 MPRDEARRQALMQF
-54 GGAEAVKEDC
+54 GGAEAVKENC
-64 REQSRGFWLETLW
+64 REQRSGFWLETLF

-85 MMARSPGF
+85 MMMRSPGF
-93 TLVAILTLA
+93 TIVAILTLA

-122 LPFPH
+122 LPFPQ
-127 PEELVS
+127 PEQLVS

-176 SGEAEQLTA
+176 SGEAEQLQA
-185 ELLSSDYFSLLG
+185 ELLSADYFSLLG
-197 VKPVIGRMFEPGED
+197 VKPVLGRMFAPGED
-211 EVGAAPIA
+211 EVGAAPIVL
-219 MISAGL
+219 ISAGL
-225 WKRKFGSSPEVIG
+225 WKRKFGSSPEVLGSTIK
-238 RSITLDGRGFTIVGV
+238 LDGRGFTIVGV
-253 IPADFDLMTRSF
+253 IPADFDLSTRSF

-278 NSYLLNRGAGLGI
+278 NNFLLNRGAGLGI

-377 REFAIRS
+377 REFAIRA

-392 LVRQLLT
+392 LIRQLLT

-428 ITLPRAAGVGVDAR
+428 VTLPRAAGVGIDAR
-442 VLIFT
+442 VLLFT
-447 IAISLGVGIFFGL
+447 IAISVGVGIIFGL
-460 APALKSL
+460 VPALKSL
-467 KPVQGT
+467 KPVLQVT
-473 LSESGRGGSGTRH
+473 LNEGGRGGSGTRH
-486 RAQNIFVVVEM
+486 RTQSIFVVVEM

-503 LAGAGLMVRTLGRL
+503 LAGAGLMVRTLARI
-517 WSQNPGFNPRNA
+517 WSQDPGFNPRNV

-535 PPPSLMNANA
+535 PPPSLMNSNA
-545 ETVRAFMRE
+545 ETVRAFSRE
-554 LDRRIAGTPGVQAVS
+554 LDRRIAATPGVQAVS

-584 FWLDGQPK
+584 FWLDGHAK

-602 VKYVIEPD
+602 VKYVVDPD
-610 YLKVMQIPLRRGR
+610 YLNVMQIRLRRGR

-628 DNEHAPSVAVIDDTL
+628 DNERAPSVAVIDEAL
-643 ARKYFGDDDPIGKRV
+643 ARKYFGTDDPIGRRIRV
-658 RLFEN
+658 IEN
-663 VEMGDGTTE
+663 EGMGDGTTE
-672 IIGVVDH
+672 IVGVVDH

-698 PAMQMPDSFTVLVSY
+698 PAMQMSDGFTVLVSY
-713 GTSAVVRHEGAAPGI
+713 GTTAVVRYAGSAPGI
-728 IEAIRDTS
+728 IDSIRNTS

-751 EEIISDSAS
+751 DAIISDSIS

-786 VIAYLMGERTHEI
+786 VISYLIGERTHEI
-799 GIRMALGAQPADV
+799 GIRMALGAQRKDV
-812 LKLVLGEGARL
+812 LALVLSEGVRL
-823 ALLGALIGIVA
+823 MLLGAAIGIAA
-834 ALGLTRLMSSLLYG
+834 ALGLTRLMANLLYG

-855 TFAAVPMVLL
+855 TFVAVPIILL
-865 GFAMLA
+865 GVAMLA

>member
-1 MTIKVPAMNWFSRNK
+1 MSFLQRWLRRGNA
-16 REQELSEEVRD
+16 EQEMSDELRD
-27 HINRQTEANIGEG
+27 HIERQTDANIAAG
-40 MSAGEAQRQAVLQF
+40 MPRDEARRQARLQF

-64 REQSRGFWLETLW
+64 REQRSGFWLETLL

-85 MMARSPGF
+85 MMMRSPGF
-93 TLVAILTLA
+93 TIVAILTLA

-127 PEELVS
+127 PEQLVS

-176 SGEAEQLTA
+176 SGEAEQLQA

-197 VKPVIGRMFEPGED
+197 VKPVIGRMFAPGED
-211 EVGAAPIA
+211 EVGAAPIVL
-219 MISAGL
+219 ISAGL
-225 WKRKFGSSPEVIG
+225 WKRKFGSSPEVLG
-238 RSITLDGRGFTIVGV
+238 RTIRLDGSGFTIVGV
-253 IPADFDLMTRSF
+253 IPAGFDLSTRSF

-278 NSYLLNRGAGLGI
+278 NNFLLNRGAGLGI

-345 FLLLLLGAVCF
+345 LLLLLLGAVCF

-377 REFAIRS
+377 REFAIRA

-392 LVRQLLT
+392 LIRQLLT
-399 ESILLG
+399 ESVLLG
-405 VAGGGLGLLLAVWAT
+405 IAGGGLGLLLAMWAT
-420 RIALQHLP
+420 RLALQHLP
-428 ITLPRAAGVGVDAR
+428 ATLPRAAGVGIDAR

-447 IAISLGVGIFFGL
+447 IAISVGVGIIFGL
-460 APALKSL
+460 VPALKSL
-467 KPVQGT
+467 KPVLQVT
-473 LSESGRGGSGTRH
+473 LNEGGRGGSGTRH
-486 RAQNIFVVVEM
+486 RAQSIFVVVEM

-503 LAGAGLMVRTLGRL
+503 LAGAGLMVRTLARL
-517 WSQNPGFNPRNA
+517 WSQDPGFNPRNV

-535 PPPSLMNANA
+535 PPPSLMNSNA
-545 ETVRAFMRE
+545 ETVRAFSRE
-554 LDRRIAGTPGVQAVS
+554 LNRRIAATPGVQAVS
-569 MTWAALP
+569 MTWAAIP

-584 FWLDGQPK
+584 FWLDGHPK

-602 VKYVIEPD
+602 VKYVVDPD
-610 YLKVMQIPLRRGR
+610 YLKVMQIRLRRGR

-628 DNEHAPSVAVIDDTL
+628 DNEYAPSVAVIDEAL
-643 ARKYFGDDDPIGKRV
+643 ARKYFGSDHPIGKRIRV
-658 RLFEN
+658 LEN
-663 VEMGDGTTE
+663 EGMGDGTTE
-672 IIGVVDH
+672 IVGVVDH

-698 PAMQMPDSFTVLVSY
+698 PAMQMSDAFTVLVSY
-713 GTSAVVRHEGAAPGI
+713 GTSEVVRFAGSAPRI
-728 IEAIRDTS
+728 IDSIRDTS
-736 RKMNSE
+736 RNMNSE

-751 EEIISDSAS
+751 DAIISDSIS

-786 VIAYLMGERTHEI
+786 VISYLIGERTHEI
-799 GIRMALGAQPADV
+799 GIRMALGAQRKDV
-812 LKLVLGEGARL
+812 LALVLSEGVRL
-823 ALLGALIGIVA
+823 TVLGAAIGIAA
-834 ALGLTRLMSSLLYG
+834 ALGLTRLMANLLYG

-855 TFAAVPMVLL
+855 TFAAVPIVLL
-865 GFAMLA
+865 GVAMLA

>member
-1 MTIKVPAMNWFSRNK
+1 MRFLERWFRRGK
-16 REQELSEEVRD
+16 WERELGDELRFHVEQQTAANVAAGMPREEAR
-27 HINRQTEANIGEG
+27 
-40 MSAGEAQRQAVLQF
+40 RQAMLQF
-54 GGAEAVKEDC
+54 GGAESVKEDC
-64 REQSRGFWLETLW
+64 REQRSGFCLETLW
-77 SDVRYGVR
+77 SDMRYGVR

-93 TLVAILTLA
+93 TIVAILTLA

-112 SVVNGVLLNP
+112 SVVNGVLLSP
-122 LPFPH
+122 LPFPQ
-127 PEELVS
+127 PEQLVT

-141 ATGSISYLNFRDWQR
+141 ATGSISYLNFRDWQK

-176 SGEAEQLTA
+176 TGEAEQLKA

-197 VKPVIGRMFEPGED
+197 VKPIIGRMFAPGED
-211 EVGAAPIA
+211 EVGAAPIVL
-219 MISAGL
+219 ISAGL
-225 WKRKFGSSPEVIG
+225 WKRKFGSSPEVLG
-238 RSITLDGRGFTIVGV
+238 RTITLDGGGFTIVGV
-253 IPADFDLMTRSF
+253 IPAEFDLLTRSF
-265 RNSEI
+265 RNSDV

-278 NSYLLNRGAGLGI
+278 NNFLLNRGAGLGI
-291 HGIGRLKPGVSI
+291 HGIGRLKPGVTI

-332 RPLKQDMLGEVRP
+332 FPLKQDMLGEVRP

-377 REFAIRS
+377 REFAIRA

-392 LVRQLLT
+392 LIRQLLT

-405 VAGGGLGLLLAVWAT
+405 IAGGGSGLLLAVWAT
-420 RIALQHLP
+420 RIALRNLP
-428 ITLPRAAGVGVDAR
+428 VTLPRAAGIGLDGR

-447 IAISLGVGIFFGL
+447 IAISVGVGIVFGL

-467 KPVQGT
+467 KPVLQVT

-486 RAQNIFVVVEM
+486 RAQSIFAVVEM

-517 WSQNPGFNPRNA
+517 WSQDPGFNPRNV

-545 ETVRAFMRE
+545 ETVRAEMRE
-554 LDRRIAGTPGVQAVS
+554 LDRRLAATPGVQAVS
-569 MTWAALP
+569 QTWAALP

-584 FWLDGQPK
+584 FWLDGHPK

-602 VKYVIEPD
+602 VKYVVDPD
-610 YLKVMQIPLRRGR
+610 YLKVMEIRLRRGR

-628 DNEHAPSVAVIDDTL
+628 DNERAPSVAVIDETL
-643 ARKYFGDDDPIGKRV
+643 ARKYFGSDDPLGKRL
-658 RLFEN
+658 RLIEN
-663 VEMGDGTTE
+663 EEMGDGTTE
-672 IIGVVDH
+672 IVGIVDH

-684 LASDAQNL
+684 LADDAQNL

-698 PAMQMPDSFTVLVSY
+698 PAMQMPDGFTVLVSY
-713 GTSAVVRHEGAAPGI
+713 GTSAVVRYAGSAPGI
-728 IEAIRDTS
+728 IDSIRDTS

-751 EEIISDSAS
+751 EEIISDSIS
-760 DRKFSMVLLGTF
+760 DRKFSMVLLGAF

-786 VIAYLMGERTHEI
+786 VISYLVGERMHEI
-799 GIRMALGAQPADV
+799 GIRMALGAQRKNV
-812 LKLVLGEGARL
+812 LALVLGEGVKL
-823 ALLGALIGIVA
+823 ALLGAAIGIA
-834 ALGLTRLMSSLLYG
+834 AGLGLTRLMADLLYG

-855 TFAAVPMVLL
+855 TFAAVPIVLL
-865 GFAMLA
+865 GVAVLA

-877 RAMRVDPMTA
+877 RAMRVDPMVA